1 MIGFLRG
8 ILIEKTPE
16 NIVIDV
22 AGVGYEIE
30 VPASTLCQ
38 LPSLLN
44 EVQLSILTH
53 VREDAIRLFGFSSSF
68 DKKVFQELIS
78 VSGVGPK
85 AALALLGPMDG
96 YDLCE
101 IIITAQLTKL
111 TAIPGIGL
119 KTGERIILELK
130 EKLQKKLARKKDD
143 VEIQKTIVTENM
155 AGSVLNGN
163 KASQKIELK
172 LIRKQIV
179 EDLKSA
185 LSNLGYKD
193 KQYNEVVNSLEQ
205 RLLLGENISIEIA
218 LKESL
223 SKLSE
228 RMIQKH

>member
-1 MIGFLRG
+1 MIGFFRG

-16 NIVIDV
+16 NIMLDV
-22 AGVGYEIE
+22 AGIGYEVE
-30 VPASTLCQ
+30 VPATALCQ
-38 LPSLLN
+38 LPALQQ
-44 EVQLSILTH
+44 EVHLSILTH
-53 VREDAIRLFGFSSSF
+53 VREDAIRLFGFTSSF

-85 AALALLGPMDG
+85 AALALLGSVDG

-101 IIITAQLTKL
+101 IITTGQIAKL
-111 TAIPGIGL
+111 TAIPGVGP
-119 KTGERIILELK
+119 KTAERLLLELK
-130 EKLQKKLARKKDD
+130 DKMQKLIARKKDD
-143 VEIQKTIVTENM
+143 VEIQKTRVSSNI
-155 AGSVLNGN
+155 AGSIVD
-163 KASQKIELK
+163 SQKISHKMEQK
-172 LIRKQIV
+172 LLRRQII

-193 KQYNEVVNSLEQ
+193 KQYFEVVNSFEQ
-205 RLLLGENISIEIA
+205 RMQLGENISIEIA

>member
-8 ILIEKTPE
+8 ILIEKKPE
-16 NIVIDV
+16 NIIIDV
-22 AGVGYEIE
+22 SGVGYEIE
-30 VPASTLCQ
+30 IPATTLCQ
-38 LPSLLN
+38 LPEVQQ

-53 VREDAIRLFGFSSSF
+53 VREDAIRLFGFTSSF
-68 DKKVFQELIS
+68 DKKVFHELIS

-85 AALALLGPMDG
+85 AALALLGAVDG

-101 IIITAQLTKL
+101 IITTGQISKL
-111 TAIPGIGL
+111 TAIPGVGP
-119 KTGERIILELK
+119 KTAERLMLELK
-130 EKLQKKLARKKDD
+130 DKMQKLITRKKDD
-143 VEIQKTIVTENM
+143 IEIQKTRLSSNI
-155 AGSVLNGN
+155 AGSIVD
-163 KASQKIELK
+163 SQKVSHKIEQK
-172 LIRKQIV
+172 LLRRQII

-193 KQYNEVVNSLEQ
+193 KQYLEVVNSFEQ
-205 RLLLGENISIEIA
+205 RMQLGENISIEIA